1 MGKNIWLS
9 IQARKFGY
17 DVTLRPL
24 VRTLRVW
31 VSRNESLS
39 SPLESF
45 VSKGFR
51 NDWQIRICQLSKCLV
66 DFRGQLFDFWGV
78 HGWFQKK
85 YPADWLREEKSMQ
98 RNSSEKQYPA
108 LKWYY
113 SWRIMLKK
121 KSYTVPPPE
130 VWEKII
136 TSKSPIHPSPLNVQW
151 SC

>member
-66 DFRGQLFDFWGV
+66 DFRGQPFDFWGGY
-78 HGWFQKK
+78 GWFQKK
-85 YPADWLREEKSMQ
+85 ISCRLISRGKKLARKYLGKIISHTEKK
-98 RNSSEKQYPA
+98 NC
-108 LKWYY
+108 

-121 KSYTVPPPE
+121 HLTSLYVG
-130 VWEKII
+130 EKISNSRGLGKN
-136 TSKSPIHPSPLNVQW
+136 TYPN
-151 SC
+151 